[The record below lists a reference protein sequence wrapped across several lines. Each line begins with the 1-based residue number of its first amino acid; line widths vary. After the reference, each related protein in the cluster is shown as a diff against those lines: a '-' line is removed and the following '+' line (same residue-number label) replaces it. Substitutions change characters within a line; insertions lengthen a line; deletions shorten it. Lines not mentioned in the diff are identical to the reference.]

1 MQNNIA
7 QYLNSVPDSQSRKF
21 LQILFNVI
29 ADRFSAQMLSPAAIV
44 IFGAGSAN
52 AKTGANAV
60 LALTNNGTT
69 SSLVSVAAATV
80 LTPFAGATLINT
92 FNVYTFYVD
101 GAGTV
106 TAAMGT
112 AAATLAGV
120 VFPPT
125 PQGKALIGGFT
136 VNPTAG
142 TFTGATTLLDAANT
156 NVVYFSPS
164 GALDPTILLGST
176 VVS

>member
-1 MQNNIA
+1 MNNNLA
-7 QYLNSVPDSQSRKF
+7 QYLNAMPDSQMRKY
-21 LQILFNVI
+21 LQIMLNVI
-29 ADRFSAQMLSPAAIV
+29 ADRLSAQMLTTAAIV
-44 IFGAGSAN
+44 ISAGGAAT
-52 AKTGANAV
+52 AKTGAAAV
-60 LALTNNGTT
+60 LALTNNGVTC
-69 SSLVSVAAATV
+69 SLVSVPAATV
-80 LTPFAGATLINT
+80 LTPFAGTTLINT

-101 GAGTV
+101 NAGVV

-112 AAATLAGV
+112 AGATLAAV

-136 VNPTAG
+136 VNPTTG
-142 TFTGATTLLDAANT
+142 SFVGATTLLDAANT
-156 NVVYFSPS
+156 NVVYFSPV